1 MERGPFLLLYMS
13 PRNFAV
19 SLFLHFPTI
28 ALASFFRHREELA
41 AAPVP
46 LPSPSLPGPSLSHH
60 VVRTPDRGPDAA
72 IWDLGTRRNFNA
84 TILPSSYPE
93 ASNSSS
99 MPLPSRY
106 AVENP
111 SALAWNSW
119 GAMRHKWGMRSQE
132 AGSNAGVTR
141 GATGYRYAREEDRH
155 RRQVRGHDVC

>member
-1 MERGPFLLLYMS
+1 MEQESLLLMYVS
-13 PRNFAV
+13 PGNFAV

-28 ALASFFRHREELA
+28 ALASFFRYWEEQA

-46 LPSPSLPGPSLSHH
+46 LPSPSLPGPLLSHH

-72 IWDLGTRRNFNA
+72 IWDLGTRRHSHA
-84 TILPSSYPE
+84 TILPSSSPE
-93 ASNSSS
+93 TSNSCS
-99 MPLPSRY
+99 PPGPKARI
-106 AVENP
+106 ENP

-132 AGSNAGVTR
+132 AGSKAGVTR
-141 GATGYRYAREEDRH
+141 GATGYRYAREEDHH